1 MELYPY
7 QTDGVLE
14 LTRRRC
20 ILLADEMGLGK
31 TVQASVALRDLF
43 AQGAVSRALIACPS
57 PLTRNWVHEIRA
69 WAAELNPVLYEG
81 LDRHG
86 LLTGGAR
93 VLVTSIET
101 LSNDLTVSTRN
112 GTAFADI
119 GVDLIVLDEAQRI
132 KGFNTTRAAI
142 LSKIIAARRW
152 ALTGTPLEN
161 RPKDLASIM
170 RFLQPNEFS
179 TEVNAEDHEKL
190 LSLRDSLMVRRSRKS
205 VGLGLP
211 PKSKLV
217 QRLGLSPAQD
227 SEYELHVQALL
238 DSLRG
243 AGLSGNEGS
252 LLAAVQDLRRIA
264 LVAKTG
270 ESAKLDTIEQ
280 EIREMDTDAKVVVFS
295 SFPNLI
301 FPIAEQRLQQFGCV
315 MFTGDMSA
323 ASRQEAHE
331 RFIHDPSARIM
342 LASLRAAG
350 VGLTW
355 TVAAFVYHLDVWWN
369 PQAAL
374 QAEDRVYRIGQTSP
388 VTVKQLVSID
398 TIEEAVLTLQETKR
412 DLFDMMINDSS
423 KVGETAIPRTEL
435 LSLIGLKRQ

>member
-7 QTDGVLE
+7 QKDGVLE

-31 TVQASVALRDLF
+31 TVQAAVALRTLF
-43 AQGAVSRALIACPS
+43 AQGAVSRVVIACPS
-57 PLTRNWVHEIRA
+57 ALTRNWVREIRS
-69 WAAELNPVLYEG
+69 WAPDLNPVLYEG

-86 LLTGGAR
+86 LLMGGAR
-93 VLVTSIET
+93 ILVTSIET

-112 GTAFADI
+112 GTLFTDI
-119 GVDLIVLDEAQRI
+119 GVDLLILDEAQRI
-132 KGFNTTRAAI
+132 KGFNTTRSAI

-152 ALTGTPLEN
+152 AITGTPLEN
-161 RPKDLASIM
+161 RPQDLASII
-170 RFLQPNEFS
+170 RFLQPNEFADG
-179 TEVNAEDHEKL
+179 VGVEDHKRL

-217 QRLGLSPAQD
+217 QRLGLSPAQE
-227 SEYELHVQALL
+227 SEYELHVQTLL
-238 DSLRG
+238 DSMCG
-243 AGLSGNEGS
+243 APSSGSGRS
-252 LLAAVQDLRRIA
+252 LLAALQDLRRIA
-264 LVAKTG
+264 LVSRTG
-270 ESAKLDTIEQ
+270 ESAKLDIIDE
-280 EIREMDTDAKVVVFS
+280 EISEMESDAKVVLFS

-301 FPIAEQRLQQFGCV
+301 FPLAQQRLQQFGCV
-315 MFTGDMSA
+315 MFTGEMPA
-323 ASRQEAHE
+323 ALRQETHE
-331 RFIHDPSARIM
+331 RFINDPSARIM

-355 TVAAFVYHLDVWWN
+355 TVASFVYHLDVWWN

-374 QAEDRVYRIGQTSP
+374 QAEDRVYRIGQTMP

-398 TIEEAVLTLQETKR
+398 TIEEAVLNLQDTKR
-412 DLFDMMINDSS
+412 DIFDMLINDNV
-423 KVGETAIPRTEL
+423 KVGEAAFTRTEL
-435 LSLIGLKRQ
+435 LSLIGLKRN

>member
-1 MELYPY
+1 VELYPY

-31 TVQASVALRDLF
+31 TVQASVALKDLF

-57 PLTRNWVHEIRA
+57 ALTRNWVHEIRS
-69 WAAELNPVLYEG
+69 WAPALNPVLYEG

-86 LLTGGAR
+86 LLMGGAR

-101 LSNDLTVSTRN
+101 LSNDLMVSTRS
-112 GTAFADI
+112 GTLFADI
-119 GVDLIVLDEAQRI
+119 GIDLLILDEAQRI

-161 RPKDLASIM
+161 RPQDLASII
-170 RFLQPNEFS
+170 RFLHPNEFS
-179 TEVNAEDHEKL
+179 EGVSADNHEKL

-211 PKSKLV
+211 PKSKIV

-238 DSLRG
+238 NSMCG
-243 AGLSGNEGS
+243 AAPSGSEGS

-264 LVAKTG
+264 LVSKTG

-280 EIREMDTDAKVVVFS
+280 EICEMDPDAKVVVFS

-301 FPIAEQRLQQFGCV
+301 FPLAQQRLQQFGCV

-323 ASRQEAHE
+323 VSRQEAHE
-331 RFIHDPSARIM
+331 RFINDPGARIM

-355 TVAAFVYHLDVWWN
+355 TVASFVYHLDVWWN

-374 QAEDRVYRIGQTSP
+374 QAEDRVYRIGQTLP

-398 TIEEAVLTLQETKR
+398 TIEEAVLTLQDTKR
-412 DLFDMMINDSS
+412 DIFDMIINDNAR
-423 KVGETAIPRTEL
+423 VGETAITRTEL